1 MCLIIANTTGSI
13 VPDEHIEAAFSNNKD
28 GFGIMYAK
36 DGILRVQRGLFDLP
50 NILRIFKKF
59 NDAKMPYV
67 AHFRY
72 ATHGTTNARNCHP
85 FPVSMKQGGVAM
97 VHNGT
102 LAGNEWR
109 SSHKSDTAL
118 LVDRISSHIENYDF
132 DVSELFAK
140 HIPEVETR
148 YGSSIGSDKLVFMN
162 GRGTINI
169 YNESKGIWLGDEGDV
184 WYSNLY
190 SLVKEDS
197 NIFDAIDE
205 SKLFAWYDANYSTST
220 IKESDLLTANEVC

>member
-1 MCLIIANTTGSI
+1 MCLIIANTTGSF
-13 VPDEHIEAAFSNNKD
+13 VSDEHVEAAFSNNQD

-36 DGILRVQRGLFDLP
+36 DGLLRLRRGLFTLP
-50 NILRIFKKF
+50 QILDIFKKF
-59 NDAKMPYV
+59 NESKQPYV

-72 ATHGTTNARNCHP
+72 ATHGTLDASNCHP
-85 FPVSMKQGGVAM
+85 FPVSMKQGGVGM

-102 LAGNEWR
+102 LTGTEWR
-109 SSHKSDTAL
+109 QAKRSDTSI
-118 LVDRISSHIENYDF
+118 LVDRIQNHIANYEF

-140 HIPEVETR
+140 HIPEVESR

-162 GRGTINI
+162 GRGNINI
-169 YNESKGIWLGDEGDV
+169 YNEEKGIWLGDEGEV

-197 NIFDAIDE
+197 SILDAVNE
-205 SKLFAWYDANYSTST
+205 SKLFAWYNANYGTKIT
-220 IKESDLLTANEVC
+220 ETDLLSADEIA